1 MKEMNDYNRTRLT
14 DTENELLVTSS
25 ERKGGSKGR
34 GRELRGTNYY
44 VQDKQATRIY
54 CTAQGI

>member
-25 ERKGGSKGR
+25 ERKGGSKAR

-44 VQDKQATRIY
+44 V
-54 CTAQGI
+54 